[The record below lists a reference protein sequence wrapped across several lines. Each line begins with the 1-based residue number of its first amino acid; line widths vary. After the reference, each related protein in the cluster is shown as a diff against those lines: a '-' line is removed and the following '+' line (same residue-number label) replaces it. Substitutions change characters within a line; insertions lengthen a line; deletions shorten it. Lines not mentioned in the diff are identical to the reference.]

1 MKKLSTVL
9 FVLFMFVNSS
19 SSLFAQSACCGLDY
33 LAGVL
38 LQSGVSFG
46 YGAQQFSAAGLN
58 DYIKVYNNKRPA
70 LTKKMDDFGFAHGWR
85 AGVNL
90 IQLQDDR
97 MFYGLSV
104 FYQQIKE
111 KHEAAAT
118 LPNSIL
124 AKREYDLTLISYG
137 IGVSFSYVINKSFDF
152 KIADVRVNWNKANF
166 INRYTEGTNPST
178 EQVLK
183 DPEASIGGQISTG
196 LVYFPLPPYISLE
209 ASVGYSYFSINEMQF
224 ESSGQFL
231 AKNEDSNEKMENFID
246 GGGLFAFAQLNI
258 AIPFF

>member
-9 FVLFMFVNSS
+9 VVSLIFISSS

-46 YGAQQFSAAGLN
+46 YGAQQFSATGLN
-58 DYIKVYNNKRPA
+58 DYIKVYNDKRPT
-70 LTKKMDDFGFAHGWR
+70 LTKKMDDFGFSYGWR

-90 IQLQDDR
+90 IQLEDDN

-104 FYQQIKE
+104 FYQQTKE
-111 KHEAAAT
+111 KHDAAT
-118 LPNSIL
+118 TLLNNIP

-137 IGVSFSYVINKSFDF
+137 VGVSFSYVLSKSFDF

-178 EQVLK
+178 EQMLK

-196 LVYFPLPPYISLE
+196 LLYYPLPPYISLE
-209 ASVGYSYFSINEMQF
+209 ASVGYSYFTINEMQF
-224 ESSGQFL
+224 ESSSQFL
-231 AKNEDSNEKMENFID
+231 AKNEYSNEKMENFID